1 MLPYDSI
8 TKERNILTAAWKW
21 RGERKTSSITI
32 HPKRPADDKHIVK
45 KLLDLFHEADA
56 VVAHYGDK
64 FDIRYVLTRS
74 IFHGFPP
81 PPNVQQIDTYKIA
94 KNKFLFNSNRLDY
107 LGKFLGVGR
116 KIKTDVSLWDGCM
129 EGNPSA
135 IRKMEKYNKQ
145 DVELLSDVYEAL
157 APYSHIKQK
166 VLKTAPQCGNCG
178 GRMTNQG
185 TRKMANGVVYSRY
198 QCKDCGRWGK

>member
-1 MLPYDSI
+1 MLPYDRI

-21 RGERKTSSITI
+21 RGERKTHSIAI

-45 KLLDLFHEADA
+45 KLLELFKESDA

-64 FDIRYVLTRS
+64 FDIRYLLTRA

-81 PPNVQQIDTYKIA
+81 PPNVQQIDTHKIA

-107 LGKFLGVGR
+107 LGKFLGIGR
-116 KIKTDVSLWDGCM
+116 KIKTDSSLWDGCM
-129 EGNPSA
+129 EGKQSA
-135 IRKMEKYNKQ
+135 ILKMEKYNKQ
-145 DVELLSDVYEAL
+145 DVDLLADVYEAL

-178 GRMTNQG
+178 GRMTFQG
-185 TRKMANGVVYSRY
+185 TRKLANGVVYSRY
-198 QCKDCGRWGK
+198 QCQDCGRWGK